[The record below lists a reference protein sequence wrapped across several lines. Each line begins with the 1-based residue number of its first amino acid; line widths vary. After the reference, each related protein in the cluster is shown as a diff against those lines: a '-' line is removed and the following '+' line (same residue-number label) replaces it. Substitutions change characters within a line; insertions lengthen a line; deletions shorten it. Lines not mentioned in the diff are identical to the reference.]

1 MHRLLSIILSLSL
14 GLTFGIIILIIVYAK
29 LIPPDSS
36 LYSPLVSLIE
46 FQKPKVIG
54 FLPYWLLEKTQ
65 NSYKNKIDTLT
76 YFSLTLDS
84 DGKILKLINP
94 QEEEPGWTT
103 LKKDSVQEK
112 FMLAKKDK
120 MTTSLLVHNSDEK
133 DIAKLLENPGLS
145 AQNLI
150 SEVAPMMK
158 QTGFTDLNIDI
169 ESFQN
174 TSASAQIP
182 FTQFLKEVKNG
193 MIQNN
198 LGTLTVELTPTSLIK
213 TRLINAKEIG
223 EIADFV
229 VLMAYDY
236 HYAGS
241 YLAGPVAPIGGTGT
255 IREFDVETAIQQA
268 LNIIPENKLILGI
281 PLYGYEWDTVSDA
294 PGAPTV
300 PGTGKTASSRRV
312 EEEILSSCDKCVKG
326 VEKEGQEPFI
336 IISENSYFRQVFYEN
351 KDSLTKKLNLVK
363 KYKLGGIAFWA
374 LGYED
379 STILNPL
386 IYFEII

>member
-14 GLTFGIIILIIVYAK
+14 GLVCGVIILIIVYAK
-29 LIPPDSS
+29 LIPPDSA

-46 FQKPKVIG
+46 FQKPQVVG
-54 FLPYWLLEKTQ
+54 FLPYWLVGRAQ
-65 NSYKNKIDTLT
+65 NSYKNKVTTLT
-76 YFSLTLDS
+76 YFSLTIDS
-84 DGKILKLINP
+84 DGKILKLTNP

-103 LKKDSVQEK
+103 LKKDSLQER
-112 FMLAKKDK
+112 LTQTKKEK
-120 MTTSLLVHNSDEK
+120 MTISLLVHNSDEK
-133 DIAKLLENPGLS
+133 SIAKLLENPVLS

-174 TSASAQIP
+174 ASESTQVP

-193 MIQNN
+193 VTQNN
-198 LGTLTVELTPTSLIK
+198 LGTLTVELTPISLIK
-213 TRLINAKEIG
+213 TRLTNPKEIG

-236 HYAGS
+236 HYANS
-241 YLAGPVAPIGGTGT
+241 YLAGPVAPVGGAGT
-255 IREFDVETAIQQA
+255 VREFDVETAIQQA
-268 LNIIPENKLILGI
+268 LNIMPENKIILGI
-281 PLYGYEWDTVSDA
+281 PLYGYEWDTIDNT

-300 PGTGKTASSRRV
+300 PGTGKTASTRRV
-312 EEEILSSCDKCVKG
+312 EEEMLGSCDKCTKG
-326 VEKEGQEPFI
+326 MEKEAQQPFI
-336 IISENSYFRQVFYEN
+336 IIPENSYFRQVFYEN
-351 KDSLTKKLNLVK
+351 KDSLNKKLDLVK
-363 KYKLGGIAFWA
+363 KYKLGGIALWA

-379 STILNPL
+379 NSILNPL
-386 IYFEII
+386 IYF